1 MNPESPLNKLI
12 EGMLKEI
19 AQLWDNIHRIWEAL
33 YALGEKTNNNE
44 QQISRIAEAVQKT
57 KVNIS
62 LNTYP
67 SYPTKAIEF
76 RKMLM
81 IDKIDPEYDTSLK
94 KVALKKLYF
103 FGHKAYHSEIGA
115 DLAKIKNNPVNKILL
130 ERLGLPLEINNRN

>member
-1 MNPESPLNKLI
+1 M
-12 EGMLKEI
+12 
-19 AQLWDNIHRIWEAL
+19 WDNIHRIWEAL

-67 SYPTKAIEF
+67 NYPTKAIEF

-81 IDKIDPEYDTSLK
+81 IDKIDSKYNTSLK
-94 KVALKKLYF
+94 EVTLEKLYF
-103 FGHKAYHSEIGA
+103 FNNDKDNLTAIA
-115 DLAKIKNNPVNKILL
+115 TDLAVLKNNAVNEVILKRFGLSL
-130 ERLGLPLEINNRN
+130 EARNVTEC